1 MKRLPSVS
9 LITACYNCAGTLS
22 ETLSSVRAQR
32 DVTLDYIIVD
42 GASSDGTRELI
53 DVEST
58 SPGTQLSRWLS
69 EPDEGIYHALN
80 KGLGLASGDVVGFL
94 SADDV
99 LAHSYVLRRIAERFK
114 DPAVIACYGDL
125 VYVDR
130 QDPSRVVRHWR
141 AGEFAEKR
149 LATGWMPPHPT
160 VYVRRSWY
168 EQNGGFDT
176 HYRIAADYDL
186 LLRLL
191 KSPGGRVVY
200 LPEVLVRMRLGGVSN
215 GSLRGVLRKSVEDY
229 RALRANQVGGLGAL
243 AWKNLSKVPQFFQRP
258 RSLAIRATTRE

>member
-1 MKRLPSVS
+1 MTQAPSIS
-9 LITACYNCAGTLS
+9 LITACYNSFGTLG
-22 ETLSSVRAQR
+22 ETLTSVRAQH
-32 DVTLDYIIVD
+32 DVRLQYIIVD
-42 GASSDGTRELI
+42 GASGDRTIELI
-53 DVEST
+53 KAET
-58 SPGTQLSRWLS
+58 TNPGTPLSNWLS
-69 EPDEGIYHALN
+69 EPDDGIYFALN
-80 KGLGLASGDVVGFL
+80 KGLTQATGDIIGFL

-99 LAHSYVLRRIAERFK
+99 LAHPYVLRRIAERFR

-125 VYVDR
+125 VYVKQ

-176 HYRIAADYDL
+176 RYRIAADYDL

-191 KSPGGRVVY
+191 KSPGGRIVY

-215 GSLRGVLRKSVEDY
+215 GTLRGVLRKSVEDY

-258 RSLAIRATTRE
+258 GPLAVRATVRE